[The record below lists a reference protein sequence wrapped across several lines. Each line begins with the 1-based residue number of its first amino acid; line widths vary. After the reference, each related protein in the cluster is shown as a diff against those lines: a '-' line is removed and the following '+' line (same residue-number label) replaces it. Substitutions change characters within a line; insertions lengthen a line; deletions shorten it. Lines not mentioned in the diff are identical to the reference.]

1 MKKNQVELKYYL
13 APECEVIALENE
25 SSLLVGS
32 EIKPT
37 PGVGNPPIEVG
48 DNDEDEE
55 ELEFG

>member
-1 MKKNQVELKYYL
+1 MKKNQLKCERYF
-13 APECEVIALENE
+13 APQCEAIVLDNE
-25 SSLLVGS
+25 SALLLGS

-48 DNDEDEE
+48 DNDEEDE